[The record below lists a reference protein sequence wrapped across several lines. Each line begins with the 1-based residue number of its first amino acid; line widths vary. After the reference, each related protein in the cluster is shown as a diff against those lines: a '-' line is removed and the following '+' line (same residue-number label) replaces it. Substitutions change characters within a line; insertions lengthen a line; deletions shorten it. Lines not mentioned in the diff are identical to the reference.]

1 MASQI
6 PPGPNVPVPNG
17 PFYYP
22 ETYYLYGALG
32 PIVVGSGL
40 YINNISGTISAGGGG
55 SGGITNI
62 LPGSG
67 IFVSANVG
75 GIVTVTNTG
84 VISLNAGPGI
94 GITGGVGGSF
104 TITNTLPATSATG
117 TVTTVNTGTGLTG
130 GPITTS
136 GTITLSNTTVAPGT
150 YTNATIRV
158 DAQGRVT
165 YATNGAGGSLLQA
178 TSPVQITGSTPQ
190 VISVLSGSTTAEGVV
205 QLNASINSTSTSQAA
220 TPSAVKAAY
229 DLATTASSN
238 ASTALTTASSANIA
252 ANTALVASTNAVNLA
267 TAAIPR
273 LSFTAKG
280 QLLAG
285 TGVSTYV
292 ALNPGSNGQV
302 LTACSACSSGLT
314 WLAPV
319 IATGTVTNVATGA
332 GLTGGPITTSGTIAL
347 ATTAVTPGNY
357 TSASFTV
364 DAYGRIT
371 AATSGGAS
379 GTVTS
384 VATGTGLTGGPV
396 TTAGTIALANTAV
409 TPGSYTLANITVDQQ
424 GRITAATSGAPPT
437 GGTVTNV
444 ATGTGLTGGPITN
457 TGTINLA
464 NTVVTA
470 GSYTNTSLT
479 VDAQGR
485 LTAASSGTAPVT
497 SVSGTAPIAVTAGAT
512 PMVSI
517 AAASTSASGAV
528 QLYNNTNS
536 TSTTLALTAAQGKN
550 LQDQITALA
559 VTGTVELAGTID
571 ASTGLMASVT
581 SVGIT
586 AGYSV
591 GSVLPAAAAA
601 TVNSYA
607 IVTEPGTMTP
617 PGGSPT
623 AATRGDWFLVS
634 ETSPGVYA
642 WGFLNVGF
650 DAPAATTSVAGIVCL
665 STNALAQAGVDTT
678 TALTPSAAASTY
690 IPKACITAKGG
701 LITGTAANTPVAL
714 LIGTNGQILT
724 ACSTCPE
731 GLYWGPGITNATPV
745 CAGIVY
751 GCTVLRNVALGL
763 NALQNNTTGDC
774 NVAIGKLA
782 LSGNTVGSNNV
793 SIGDAALSFG
803 LSGSFNTAVGA
814 KALANNNSCRNTAFG
829 YAALNQTSFGEY
841 NTALGMCALY
851 TNDYGGFNVAVGF
864 GSMLLNVCGC
874 FNTSV
879 GFHSMENN
887 TGGNCN
893 TAIGDGA
900 IFCNRLGNE
909 NVAVGLH
916 SLYRTCGSF
925 NSTLGSWAFS
935 NNCNGGSN
943 TAVGYCAGLNSTDGS
958 QNVAI
963 GCGVSL
969 EIPTGSCQLALGFS
983 ATENWLTG
991 NSTKAIKPGAGII
1004 DCTGSCGTAG
1014 QVLSSNGSN
1023 ALCWQTVPAAIPCAC
1038 ILAKGDII
1046 TGTAPGA
1053 PAALTVG
1060 TNGLVLIACSTA
1072 ATGLCWGSLPAATP
1086 TTLGA
1091 VFGCWRVN
1099 GITSIGCCA
1108 GLTGLGLGS
1117 TAMGFRAMQLNT
1129 VGGNF
1134 NSAFGSCTLNANTTG
1149 TGNTAV
1155 GASALIL
1162 NSVGTNNVGV
1172 GNFVLDSNTT
1182 GSCNIAIGS
1191 NAMSANVTGSQ
1202 NVAVGYS
1209 ALACSVDNCNVAL
1222 GFEAGCDLTAGCNN
1236 VTIGHRVQA
1245 ASSTGSCQL
1254 AIGYSCT
1261 SNWLTGN
1268 STKAIKPGAGIIDC
1282 ANSCGTVGQY
1292 MWTTG
1297 SNAIIWASSSPSD
1310 VRDKEVLG
1318 PVPTALPVVQQ
1329 IEPITYRWKERELN
1343 VAQEEIMYGFSAQQL
1358 QEVDSVLV
1366 DNSDPDH
1373 LRIHDRKII
1382 PLLVNAIKELSAK
1395 VESLEA
1401 KLAGNG

>member
-6 PPGPNVPVPNG
+6 PPGPNVPIPNG

-22 ETYYLYGALG
+22 ETFFLYGAQG
-32 PIVVGSGL
+32 PVVVGSGL
-40 YINNISGTISAGGGG
+40 YINNITGTISAGGSG
-55 SGGITNI
+55 GGITNI

-94 GITGGVGGSF
+94 AVSGSNGNF

-136 GTITLSNTTVAPGT
+136 GTIALSNTTVAPGI

-165 YATNGAGGSLLQA
+165 YATNGSSSSNLLQA
-178 TSPVQITGSTPQ
+178 TSPVQISLSTPQ
-190 VISVLSGSTTAEGVV
+190 VISVLSGSTVAEGVV
-205 QLNASINSTSTSQAA
+205 QLNASVNSNSTSQAA

-238 ASTALTTASSANIA
+238 ASTALSTANSANLT

-267 TAAIPR
+267 NAAIPCA
-273 LSFTAKG
+273 SFTATG

-292 ALNPGSNGQV
+292 ALNPGANGQV
-302 LTACSACSSGLT
+302 LTACSACASGLT

-319 IATGTVTNVATGA
+319 VAT
-332 GLTGGPITTSGTIAL
+332 
-347 ATTAVTPGNY
+347 
-357 TSASFTV
+357 
-364 DAYGRIT
+364 
-371 AATSGGAS
+371 

-384 VATGTGLTGGPV
+384 VATGTGLSGGPIS
-396 TTAGTIALANTAV
+396 TTGTISLADTAV

-424 GRITAATSGAPPT
+424 GRITAAASGAPPT

-457 TGTINLA
+457 TGTIALA
-464 NTVVTA
+464 NTAVTA
-470 GSYTNTSLT
+470 GSYTNTSFT

-512 PMVSI
+512 PTVSI

-528 QLYNNTNS
+528 QLYDNTNS
-536 TSTTLALTAAQGKN
+536 TSTTLALTAAQGKS

-559 VTGTVELAGTID
+559 TTGTVELAGTID
-571 ASTGLMASVT
+571 ANTGLMVSVT
-581 SVGIT
+581 SVGTT
-586 AGYSV
+586 AGYTV
-591 GSVLPAAAAA
+591 GSVLPAADAT

-607 IVTEPGTMTP
+607 VVTEPGTVTP

-623 AATRGDWFLVS
+623 VATRGDWFLVS

-650 DAPAATTSVAGIVCL
+650 DAPAATTSVPGIVCL
-665 STNALAQAGVDTT
+665 STNALAQAGVDAT
-678 TALTPSAAASTY
+678 TALTPAAAASAY
-690 IPKACITAKGG
+690 IPKVCITAKGD
-701 LITGTAANTPVAL
+701 LIVGTAANTPSTLTV
-714 LIGTNGQILT
+714 GTNGQILT

-731 GLYWGPGITNATPV
+731 GLYWAPGITNATPT

-751 GCTVLRNVALGL
+751 GCTILRNVALGL

-793 SIGDAALSFG
+793 GIGDAALSFG
-803 LSGSFNTAVGA
+803 LSGAFNTAVGA

-829 YAALNQTSFGEY
+829 YAALNQNSFGEY

-851 TNDYGGFNVAVGF
+851 TNDFGGFNVAVGF
-864 GSMLLNVCGC
+864 GSMLLNFCGC

-916 SLYRTCGSF
+916 SLYCTCGSF
-925 NSTLGSWAFS
+925 NSTLGSWALF
-935 NNCNGGSN
+935 NNCNGCSN

-969 EIPTGSCQLALGFS
+969 GSA
-983 ATENWLTG
+983 
-991 NSTKAIKPGAGII
+991 
-1004 DCTGSCGTAG
+1004 
-1014 QVLSSNGSN
+1014 
-1023 ALCWQTVPAAIPCAC
+1023 
-1038 ILAKGDII
+1038 
-1046 TGTAPGA
+1046 
-1053 PAALTVG
+1053 
-1060 TNGLVLIACSTA
+1060 
-1072 ATGLCWGSLPAATP
+1072 
-1086 TTLGA
+1086 
-1091 VFGCWRVN
+1091 
-1099 GITSIGCCA
+1099 
-1108 GLTGLGLGS
+1108 
-1117 TAMGFRAMQLNT
+1117 
-1129 VGGNF
+1129 
-1134 NSAFGSCTLNANTTG
+1134 
-1149 TGNTAV
+1149 
-1155 GASALIL
+1155 
-1162 NSVGTNNVGV
+1162 
-1172 GNFVLDSNTT
+1172 
-1182 GSCNIAIGS
+1182 
-1191 NAMSANVTGSQ
+1191 
-1202 NVAVGYS
+1202 
-1209 ALACSVDNCNVAL
+1209 
-1222 GFEAGCDLTAGCNN
+1222 
-1236 VTIGHRVQA
+1236 
-1245 ASSTGSCQL
+1245 TGSCQL
-1254 AIGYSCT
+1254 AIGFSST
-1261 SNWLTGN
+1261 QNWLTGN

-1282 ANSCGTVGQY
+1282 AGSCGTAGQVLSS
-1292 MWTTG
+1292 TG
-1297 SNAIIWASSSPSD
+1297 SNALCWVPAGGPVATPLVSGTVFGCMERFNTLLGQCAGPSVTTGNANTIVGFQALNANLLGSGNTALGAQSMRVYQGTGGVLD
-1310 VRDKEVLG
+1310 GYNTAVGAQSLLAITNGSVNTVLGVQAGRGITTGSGNLMLGGSGGATTNYDPPFNVTTQNDRVVVGSRSTTNAYIQVAWTVTSDARDKIVEGSVPHGLSFVNQLEPKSFYFKTDRDSTVPHG
-1318 PVPTALPVVQQ
+1318 PL
-1329 IEPITYRWKERELN
+1329 R
-1343 VAQEEIMYGFSAQQL
+1343 YGFLAQDILDLEGQDNVIIDNETPENL
-1358 QEVDSVLV
+1358 RYNGESLV
-1366 DNSDPDH
+1366 PV
-1373 LRIHDRKII
+1373 
-1382 PLLVNAIKELSAK
+1382 LVNAIKELSAK

-1401 KLAGNG
+1401 KLASNG

>member
-6 PPGPNVPVPNG
+6 PPGPNVPIPNG

-22 ETYYLYGALG
+22 ETFFLYGALG
-32 PIVVGSGL
+32 PVVVGSGL
-40 YINNISGTISAGGGG
+40 YINNITGTISASGSGG
-55 SGGITNI
+55 GGITNI

-94 GITGGVGGSF
+94 AVSGSNGNF

-136 GTITLSNTTVAPGT
+136 GTIALSNTTVAPGI

-165 YATNGAGGSLLQA
+165 YATNGVGGSLLQA

-190 VISVLSGSTTAEGVV
+190 VISVLSGSTAAEGVV
-205 QLNASINSTSTSQAA
+205 QLNASINSTSTIQAA

-238 ASTALTTASSANIA
+238 ASTALSTANSANLT

-267 TAAIPR
+267 NAAIPCA
-273 LSFTAKG
+273 SFTATG

-292 ALNPGSNGQV
+292 ALNPGANGQV
-302 LTACSACSSGLT
+302 LTACSACASGLT

-319 IATGTVTNVATGA
+319 VAT
-332 GLTGGPITTSGTIAL
+332 
-347 ATTAVTPGNY
+347 
-357 TSASFTV
+357 
-364 DAYGRIT
+364 
-371 AATSGGAS
+371 

-384 VATGTGLTGGPV
+384 VATGTGLSGGPIS
-396 TTAGTIALANTAV
+396 TTGTISLADTAV

-424 GRITAATSGAPPT
+424 GRITAAASGAPPT

-457 TGTINLA
+457 TGTIALA
-464 NTVVTA
+464 NTAVTA
-470 GSYTNTSLT
+470 GSYTNTSFT

-512 PMVSI
+512 PTVSI

-528 QLYNNTNS
+528 QLYDNTNS
-536 TSTTLALTAAQGKN
+536 TSTTLALTAAQGKS

-581 SVGIT
+581 SVGT
-586 AGYSV
+586 AAGYAV
-591 GSVLPAAAAA
+591 GSGLPAADAT

-607 IVTEPGTMTP
+607 VVTEPGTVTP

-623 AATRGDWFLVS
+623 VATRGDWFLVS

-650 DAPAATTSVAGIVCL
+650 DAPAATTSVPGIVCL
-665 STNALAQAGVDTT
+665 STNALAQAGVDAT
-678 TALTPSAAASTY
+678 TALTPAAAASAY
-690 IPKACITAKGG
+690 IPKVCITAKGD
-701 LITGTAANTPVAL
+701 LIVGTAANTPSTL

-724 ACSTCPE
+724 ACSTCPD
-731 GLYWGPGITNATPV
+731 GLYWAPGITNATPT

-751 GCTVLRNVALGL
+751 GCTILRNAALGL

-793 SIGDAALSFG
+793 GVGDAALSFG

-829 YAALNQTSFGEY
+829 YAALNQTSFGAY

-1004 DCTGSCGTAG
+1004 DCAGSCGTAG
-1014 QVLSSNGSN
+1014 QVLSSTGSN
-1023 ALCWQTVPAAIPCAC
+1023 ALCWQTIPAAIPCAC
-1038 ILAKGDII
+1038 IIAKGDII

-1060 TNGLVLIACSTA
+1060 TNGLVLVACSTA

-1117 TAMGFRAMQLNT
+1117 TAMGFRSMQLNN

-1162 NSVGTNNVGV
+1162 NSVGANNVGV

-1182 GSCNIAIGS
+1182 GSYNIAIGS

-1202 NVAVGYS
+1202 NVAVGYN
-1209 ALACSVDNCNVAL
+1209 ALANSVDNCNVAL
-1222 GFEAGCDLTAGCNN
+1222 GYEAGCDLTAGCNN
-1236 VTIGHRVQA
+1236 VTIGYRVQTV
-1245 ASSTGSCQL
+1245 SLTGSCQL
-1254 AIGYSCT
+1254 AIGYSAT

-1268 STKAIKPGAGIIDC
+1268 STKAIKPGAGIVDC
-1282 ANSCGTVGQY
+1282 SNSCGTIGQY

-1343 VAQEEIMYGFSAQQL
+1343 VAQEEVMYGFSAQQL

-1373 LRIHDRKII
+1373 LRIHDRKIV

-1395 VESLEA
+1395 VEALET
-1401 KLAGNG
+1401 KLASNG

>member
-1 MASQI
+1 MAFPT
-6 PPGPNVPVPNG
+6 PPGPNVPIPNN

-22 ETYYLYGALG
+22 ETNLLSTPSGWL
-32 PIVVGSGL
+32 VVGGGIF
-40 YINNISGTISAGGGG
+40 INNITGTISAGGSGG
-55 SGGITNI
+55 GGITNI

-94 GITGGVGGSF
+94 GITPGVSGSF
-104 TITNTLPATSATG
+104 TITNTLPATPAGG
-117 TVTTVNTGTGLTG
+117 TVTSVNTGTGLTG

-136 GTITLSNTTVAPGT
+136 GTIALSNTTVTAGI
-150 YTNATIRV
+150 YTNATLRV
-158 DAQGRVT
+158 DAQGRIT
-165 YATNGAGGSLLQA
+165 CATNGSGGSLLQA

-190 VISVLSGSTTAEGVV
+190 VISVLGGSTSAAGVV
-205 QLNASINSTSTSQAA
+205 QLNTSTNSTSTTQAA
-220 TPSAVKAAY
+220 TPSSVKTAF

-238 ASTALTTASSANIA
+238 AATALSTANSADTT
-252 ANTALVASTNAVNLA
+252 ANTALTSATNAVNLA
-267 TAAIPR
+267 AAAIPCA
-273 LSFTAKG
+273 SFTAKG

-285 TGVSTYV
+285 TGTSTYS
-292 ALNPGSNGQV
+292 ALNPGTNGQV
-302 LTACSACSSGLT
+302 LTACSACASGLT
-314 WLAPV
+314 WLAP
-319 IATGTVTNVATGA
+319 TVAT
-332 GLTGGPITTSGTIAL
+332 
-347 ATTAVTPGNY
+347 
-357 TSASFTV
+357 
-364 DAYGRIT
+364 
-371 AATSGGAS
+371 

-384 VATGTGLTGGPV
+384 VATGTGLTGGPIS
-396 TTAGTIALANTAV
+396 TTGTISLANTAV
-409 TPGSYTLANITVDQQ
+409 TPGSYTLANIIVDQQ
-424 GRITAATSGAPPT
+424 GRITAATSGVPPS

-444 ATGTGLTGGPITN
+444 ATGIGLTGGPITN
-457 TGTINLA
+457 TGTIELV
-464 NTVVTA
+464 NTTVTA
-470 GSYTNTSLT
+470 GSYTNTSFT

-497 SVSGTAPIAVTAGAT
+497 SVTGTAPIAITTGAT
-512 PMVSI
+512 PVVSI
-517 AAASTSASGAV
+517 DTASTTALGAV
-528 QLYNNTNS
+528 QLYDNTNS

-559 VTGTVELAGTID
+559 VTGTVELAGTLD

-650 DAPAATTSVAGIVCL
+650 DAPAATTLVAGTVCL

-678 TALTPSAAASTY
+678 TALTPSAAASAY
-690 IPKACITAKGG
+690 IPKACITAKGDV
-701 LITGTAANTPVAL
+701 IVGTAANTPVAL

-782 LSGNTVGSNNV
+782 LSGNTVGNNNV
-793 SIGDAALSFG
+793 GVGDAALSFG

-991 NSTKAIKPGAGII
+991 NSTKAIKPGAGLI
-1004 DCTGSCGTAG
+1004 DCAGSCGTSG
-1014 QVLSSNGSN
+1014 Q
-1023 ALCWQTVPAAIPCAC
+1023 
-1038 ILAKGDII
+1038 IL
-1046 TGTAPGA
+1046 
-1053 PAALTVG
+1053 
-1060 TNGLVLIACSTA
+1060 
-1072 ATGLCWGSLPAATP
+1072 
-1086 TTLGA
+1086 
-1091 VFGCWRVN
+1091 
-1099 GITSIGCCA
+1099 TS
-1108 GLTGLGLGS
+1108 
-1117 TAMGFRAMQLNT
+1117 
-1129 VGGNF
+1129 
-1134 NSAFGSCTLNANTTG
+1134 
-1149 TGNTAV
+1149 
-1155 GASALIL
+1155 
-1162 NSVGTNNVGV
+1162 
-1172 GNFVLDSNTT
+1172 
-1182 GSCNIAIGS
+1182 
-1191 NAMSANVTGSQ
+1191 
-1202 NVAVGYS
+1202 
-1209 ALACSVDNCNVAL
+1209 
-1222 GFEAGCDLTAGCNN
+1222 
-1236 VTIGHRVQA
+1236 
-1245 ASSTGSCQL
+1245 
-1254 AIGYSCT
+1254 
-1261 SNWLTGN
+1261 
-1268 STKAIKPGAGIIDC
+1268 
-1282 ANSCGTVGQY
+1282 
-1292 MWTTG
+1292 TG
-1297 SNAIIWASSSPSD
+1297 SNAVQWVSAAGSKQIISASLQSQLNNWSGAVVPWTID
-1310 VRDKEVLG
+1310 VQSG
-1318 PVPTALPVVQQ
+1318 
-1329 IEPITYRWKERELN
+1329 I
-1343 VAQEEIMYGFSAQQL
+1343 GFSIGNGSFAL
-1358 QEVDSVLV
+1358 TGGKTYFISTGASPTGFSLGTSGLVIISLV
-1366 DNSDPDH
+1366 DAANPGTKIRNQSLYLVGSGVSTTSMSFIYQPVSSINIQF
-1373 LRIHDRKII
+1373 LRT
-1382 PLLVNAIKELSAK
+1382 S
-1395 VESLEA
+1395 
-1401 KLAGNG
+1401 GNGSATLQGGGFTFLNIHEV

>member
-1 MASQI
+1 
-6 PPGPNVPVPNG
+6 
-17 PFYYP
+17 
-22 ETYYLYGALG
+22 
-32 PIVVGSGL
+32 
-40 YINNISGTISAGGGG
+40 
-55 SGGITNI
+55 

-136 GTITLSNTTVAPGT
+136 GTIALSNTTVAPGI

-165 YATNGAGGSLLQA
+165 YATNGSSSSNLLQA
-178 TSPVQITGSTPQ
+178 TSPVQISLSTPQ
-190 VISVLSGSTTAEGVV
+190 VISVLSGSTAAEGVV
-205 QLNASINSTSTSQAA
+205 QLNASVNSNSTSQAA

-238 ASTALTTASSANIA
+238 ASTALSTANSANLT

-267 TAAIPR
+267 NATIPCA
-273 LSFTAKG
+273 SFTATG

-292 ALNPGSNGQV
+292 ALNPGANGQV
-302 LTACSACSSGLT
+302 LTACSACASGLT

-319 IATGTVTNVATGA
+319 VAT
-332 GLTGGPITTSGTIAL
+332 
-347 ATTAVTPGNY
+347 
-357 TSASFTV
+357 
-364 DAYGRIT
+364 
-371 AATSGGAS
+371 

-384 VATGTGLTGGPV
+384 VATGTGLSGGPIS
-396 TTAGTIALANTAV
+396 TTGTISLADTAV

-424 GRITAATSGAPPT
+424 GRITAAASGAPPT

-457 TGTINLA
+457 TGTIALA
-464 NTVVTA
+464 NTAVTA
-470 GSYTNTSLT
+470 GSYTNTSFT

-512 PMVSI
+512 PTVSI

-528 QLYNNTNS
+528 QLYDNTNS
-536 TSTTLALTAAQGKN
+536 TSTTLALTAAQGKS

-581 SVGIT
+581 SVGT
-586 AGYSV
+586 AAGYAV
-591 GSVLPAAAAA
+591 GSGLPAADAT

-607 IVTEPGTMTP
+607 VVTEPGTVTP

-623 AATRGDWFLVS
+623 VATRGDWFLVS

-650 DAPAATTSVAGIVCL
+650 DAPAATTSVPGIVCL
-665 STNALAQAGVDTT
+665 STNALAQAGVDAT
-678 TALTPSAAASTY
+678 TALTPAAAASAY
-690 IPKACITAKGG
+690 IPKVCITAKGD
-701 LITGTAANTPVAL
+701 LIVGTAANTPSTLTV
-714 LIGTNGQILT
+714 GTNGQILT

-731 GLYWGPGITNATPV
+731 GLYWAPGITNATPT

-751 GCTVLRNVALGL
+751 GCTVLRNAALGL

-793 SIGDAALSFG
+793 GVGDAALSFG

-814 KALANNNSCRNTAFG
+814 KALANNNACRNTAFG

-916 SLYRTCGSF
+916 SLYCTCGSF
-925 NSTLGSWAFS
+925 NSTLGSWALF
-935 NNCNGGSN
+935 NNCNGCSN

-969 EIPTGSCQLALGFS
+969 ESATGSCQLAIGFS
-983 ATENWLTG
+983 STQNWLTG

-1004 DCTGSCGTAG
+1004 DCAGSCGTSG

-1038 ILAKGDII
+1038 ITAKGSLI
-1046 TGTAPGA
+1046 TGSAASTPTTLTAGTDGQV
-1053 PAALTVG
+1053 LTACSACA
-1060 TNGLVLIACSTA
+1060 NGLYWSTGSTA
-1072 ATGLCWGSLPAATP
+1072 SATP
-1086 TTLGA
+1086 TTLGT
-1091 VFGCWRVN
+1091 VYGC
-1099 GITSIGCCA
+1099 
-1108 GLTGLGLGS
+1108 
-1117 TAMGFRAMQLNT
+1117 
-1129 VGGNF
+1129 
-1134 NSAFGSCTLNANTTG
+1134 TTG
-1149 TGNTAV
+1149 TGCNTLLGQGSL
-1155 GASALIL
+1155 GAITTGTRNTIIGCSSAIALTT
-1162 NSVGTNNVGV
+1162 GTNNVIAGWCVSPFLTTGGTNVLLGNATGYCLTTGNNNVFIGQSHLSGATQTGV
-1172 GNFVLDSNTT
+1172 GNNNIAIGFANLLTTSGSGNIALGQNTVACGVGGDVIGI
-1182 GSCNIAIGS
+1182 GSQASFYVRGSDTIAIGALANYEGGACNIAIGRQALFCS
-1191 NAMSANVTGSQ
+1191 RGTH
-1202 NVAVGYS
+1202 NVAIGYNTLTS
-1209 ALACSVDNCNVAL
+1209 SICGCCNTAIGGFALIN
-1222 GFEAGCDLTAGCNN
+1222 LTQNPTAPYEGCNN
-1236 VTIGHRVQA
+1236 V
-1245 ASSTGSCQL
+1245 
-1254 AIGYSCT
+1254 AIGYRSGADSLCLLTVQSNRVILGNNCT
-1261 SNWLTGN
+1261 TNILGKVAYT
-1268 STKAIKPGAGIIDC
+1268 
-1282 ANSCGTVGQY
+1282 
-1292 MWTTG
+1292 
-1297 SNAIIWASSSPSD
+1297 NASD
-1310 VRDKEVLG
+1310 
-1318 PVPTALPVVQQ
+1318 
-1329 IEPITYRWKERELN
+1329 IRWKKVAGEVALGLNFVTSLSPIKFQFCDRETQEITDERYR
-1343 VAQEEIMYGFSAQQL
+1343 YGFSAQEIQSL
-1358 QEVDSVLV
+1358 EEVPNHPIISNDQ
-1366 DNSDPDH
+1366 NPDM
-1373 LRIHDRKII
+1373 LGVNETMLI
-1382 PLLVNAIKELSAK
+1382 PVLVNAIKELSAK
-1395 VESLEA
+1395 VEILEA
-1401 KLAGNG
+1401 KLASNG